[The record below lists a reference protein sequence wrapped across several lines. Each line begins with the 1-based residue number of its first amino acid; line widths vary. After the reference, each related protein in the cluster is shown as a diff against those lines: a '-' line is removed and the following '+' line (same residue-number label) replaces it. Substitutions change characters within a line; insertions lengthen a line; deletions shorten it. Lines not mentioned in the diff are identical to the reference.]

1 MIRKIHI
8 VLLATLFIAC
18 SEKVPDA
25 QAIVDQAIQAS
36 GTENLEKASAR
47 FVFRSVTYSYQMN
60 EGSYKY
66 SRLQTDSLQNEI
78 KDILNNEGLTRYI
91 NDTVVALE
99 QKKKEAYT
107 ASVNSVIYFAFLP
120 FSLNDGAV
128 IKEYVGKSKIRN
140 QEYHKIKVTFNAE
153 GGGEDFEDVF
163 YYWFDVNDFSMDFL
177 AYSYNEDEGK
187 GVRFREAL
195 NSRKVNNVVIQD
207 YNNYKPI
214 NEDGFDLSTIDE
226 AFNDGKLNLLSVIA
240 LEDVE
245 IMY

>member
-1 MIRKIHI
+1 MQRD
-8 VLLATLFIAC
+8 C
-18 SEKVPDA
+18 
-25 QAIVDQAIQAS
+25 
-36 GTENLEKASAR
+36 
-47 FVFRSVTYSYQMN
+47 
-60 EGSYKY
+60 
-66 SRLQTDSLQNEI
+66 LQNEI